1 VRIVGYQT
9 LTGGCC
15 CHLVRLIY
23 DNFVGGGI
31 RNILVIGADALSQ
44 FVDWTD
50 RGTCIL
56 FGDAAGAVLVQVFVT
71 FAEISICFP
80 LSTKLLLRTKYE
92 RPMLKLVFIDHCWA
106 NMIIYILQ
114 LYSGTHCTQSFASY
128 LIHSFSGMQC
138 WWRWLARFL
147 RSKWWQRTK
156 VWLLLIFNWDHI
168 SATMSY

>member
-138 WWRWLARFL
+138 
-147 RSKWWQRTK
+147 
-156 VWLLLIFNWDHI
+156 
-168 SATMSY
+168 